1 MGIKFERKFLRADEL
16 LQRWQ
21 CSEADLKYEVIE
33 GNLLPIIFVNEG
45 VEITDRDGRPVFGDK
60 EGYRLKSDDDDVL
73 APGYANHGYLILAVP
88 VRESIETCS
97 FWLFTQL
104 RSAPGYED
112 TAWQPVNSIPLE
124 KYWNEM
130 VFGLPSV
137 LGFEAART
145 QDGNTT
151 EAKEKP
157 LTTRERDT
165 LLKLVIGMAVKGY
178 SYDPAALKS
187 PIPKEIANDLAHLGI
202 SIDPDMVRKYLKD
215 AVSTVLPANPRQP

>member
-112 TAWQPVNSIPLE
+112 TTWQPVNSIPLE

-130 VFGLPSV
+130 VFDLPSV

-151 EAKEKP
+151 GTKEKP

-165 LLKLVIGMAVKGY
+165 LLTII
-178 SYDPAALKS
+178 AALAKAAKINIQDAGKAALYIEGLTAELGARVS
-187 PIPKEIANDLAHLGI
+187 KRAIEEHLKRIP
-202 SIDPDMVRKYLKD
+202 D
-215 AVSTVLPANPRQP
+215 ALETRMK

>member
-1 MGIKFERKFLRADEL
+1 MGIKFEHKFLRADEL

-112 TAWQPVNSIPLE
+112 TTWQPVNSIPLE
-124 KYWNEM
+124 KYWSEM
-130 VFGLPSV
+130 VFDLPSV

-145 QDGNTT
+145 QDGNAT
-151 EAKEKP
+151 ETKEKP
-157 LTTRERDT
+157 LATRERDT
-165 LLKLVIGMAVKGY
+165 LLTII
-178 SYDPAALKS
+178 AALAKAAKINIQDAGKAALYIEGLTAELGARVS
-187 PIPKEIANDLAHLGI
+187 KRAIEEHLKRIPNALETRMK
-202 SIDPDMVRKYLKD
+202 
-215 AVSTVLPANPRQP
+215 